1 MAKNYLLLQFVLSTD
16 LMTLKCYEKDLSNVM
31 YLCIYILLQWRL
43 KDPAYNFDKTNSL
56 TCRQWIQTISS
67 KQFEKIGSIGIL
79 GLGVKMK
86 VAEELRTCR
95 AGKTFYTF
103 HEAAAT
109 RRHTP
114 QSLRLAIFLFF
125 TFSEGTLGE
134 VGALYVVINKDHHPL
149 AKNLSWLMKMLE
161 TKNMTLA
168 KFSFN
173 CHRKI
178 FRRKINT
185 MIF

>member
-16 LMTLKCYEKDLSNVM
+16 LMTLKCYEKDFSNVM

-67 KQFEKIGSIGIL
+67 KQFEKIGSMGIL

-86 VAEELRTCR
+86 AAEELRTCR

-114 QSLRLAIFLFF
+114 QSLRLAIFLFLRF
-125 TFSEGTLGE
+125 WKGHLEKLL
-134 VGALYVVINKDHHPL
+134 VLYIH
-149 AKNLSWLMKMLE
+149 
-161 TKNMTLA
+161 
-168 KFSFN
+168 
-173 CHRKI
+173 
-178 FRRKINT
+178 
-185 MIF
+185 